1 MHPRISLEQW
11 QTLCCVV
18 AEGSFARAAEA
29 LNKSQSSVSYAIAQ
43 LNAHLPQPVLRIEGR
58 RAVLTEAGKV
68 LHRHAQQLIGQAQEA
83 ESVARS
89 LAMGFEA
96 EVCLA
101 VDALQSVGALAP
113 ALAAFSESFPATRLR
128 VLETTLS
135 GTTEALLEQRAD
147 LILGPEVPV
156 GFVGRPLRS
165 ATLIPVAAPSHPLC
179 AQGRDLD
186 EQDLRSHRQLVLRD
200 SGAKRSIDA
209 GWLQAEKRW
218 TVSHFATSIEL
229 LKSGLAF
236 AFLPQGWISRELA
249 AGELMRLPLSQP
261 MDRPVPLFLIL
272 AAQQA
277 AGPATQ
283 GLADLLIQQLQ

>member
-1 MHPRISLEQW
+1 MSPRITLEQW

-18 AEGSFARAAEA
+18 EQGSFARAAEA

-43 LNAHLPQPVLRIEGR
+43 LNTHLPQPVLRLEGR

-68 LHRHAQQLIGQAQEA
+68 LHRHAQQLISQAQEA
-83 ESVARS
+83 ELVARS
-89 LAMGFEA
+89 LAMGFES
-96 EVCLA
+96 EVCIA
-101 VDALQSVGALAP
+101 VDALQSVGSLAP
-113 ALAAFSESFPATRLR
+113 ALATFSASFPTTRIR

-135 GTTEALLEQRAD
+135 GTTEALLERRAD
-147 LILGPEVPV
+147 LVIGPEVPV
-156 GFVGRPLRS
+156 GFIGRPLRS

-179 AQGRDLD
+179 SAGVTID
-186 EQDLRSHRQLVLRD
+186 ERDLRSQRQLVLRD
-200 SGAKRSIDA
+200 SGAKRTIDA

-236 AFLPQGWISRELA
+236 AFLPEGWISTELES
-249 AGELMRLPLSQP
+249 GELRRLPLSQS
-261 MDRPVPLFLIL
+261 MDRPVPLFLVL

-283 GLADLLIQQLQ
+283 GLAELLAAQLQ

>member
-147 LILGPEVPV
+147 LILGQKYP
-156 GFVGRPLRS
+156 S
-165 ATLIPVAAPSHPLC
+165 ALSAAPC
-179 AQGRDLD
+179 AAR
-186 EQDLRSHRQLVLRD
+186 R
-200 SGAKRSIDA
+200 
-209 GWLQAEKRW
+209 
-218 TVSHFATSIEL
+218 
-229 LKSGLAF
+229 
-236 AFLPQGWISRELA
+236 
-249 AGELMRLPLSQP
+249 
-261 MDRPVPLFLIL
+261 
-272 AAQQA
+272 
-277 AGPATQ
+277 
-283 GLADLLIQQLQ
+283 